1 MEKKLI
7 SQAKKNLRDY
17 KIIESFIAGIVLT
30 GNEIKSL
37 RNYQSSINEAY
48 VFPQQQELYIINMHV
63 AAYKYS
69 HAVNLAQN
77 HDTRRRRKLL
87 LKKKEI
93 NKIIGQ
99 AKAKSYVIIPLKLFF
114 NDREAIKR
122 KKIEQLEKRL
132 QIFTSELEKIR
143 SNRISLELIGG
154 LMVEYQG
161 EKKMIKS
168 LASLRVSPSHEL
180 IVRAFD
186 SKLVPLISK
195 VILNNQ
201 LGYKVER
208 STKEEIYF
216 TLLPT
221 TAEIREGLI
230 RNVKMITEE
239 GKKSFRLIHQ
249 DIKKSLKEDKGLS
262 QDQKRSY
269 EKQSDKLIK
278 DYQDRLVLAEEKKI
292 QSVPEQFFQ
301 AVFEKE
307 MTGEMVGD
315 EDHQQP
321 VLRNV
326 GFTGIAPINN
336 DFFINLNRQL
346 REASDESEVPRDGDG
361 KFTYRVVGVPKID
374 RDTGNQVWTDEQPY
388 YLEDENG
395 KVIGEATQPDGE
407 ITGNFPYYKLLNTSN
422 NTLIKLPQRM
432 EKVLTDSFGIEHE
445 EFEELI
451 KGCVENSDDFA
462 DNIHRLQFRGDKNSW
477 PKPSIR
483 ETSLAELLNIPE
495 IRDSITGDN
504 NNHQPKLVSIEQIE
518 DFNETLTGLEFS
530 TNYRKFYGKV
540 LGNGLERQRKL
551 QEIDEVLF
559 KKVRNKVNDLKDLKK
574 LVLGDTEEIKNDKEE
589 FNGKEMIKRV
599 ELAELMKELLKKE
612 REANPNNNHE
622 NDKQGNEQVSELEK
636 AKFIA
641 IQRIRQELT
650 KDPEITEQE
659 LEEDKR
665 R

>member
-1 MEKKLI
+1 MAEKVAQKFDRSKPHISIGGIGHVDHGKTTLIAAITKYLAEKGQAKFKDYGHADYIKNMITGAAQMDGAIVVVAASDSVMDQTKEHLLLAKQVGIKYLVIFINKADVSDTETMDLTEMDIRENLAKHGFDKDNTPVIRGSALCALEGKKPEIGRESLAKLLEVVDNYIPTPQRNLDAPFKMYIEDVFTISGRGTVVTGKVEQGILKKGEEVEISGLGSAAIKTTVTGIEMYHKELDEARAGDDAGINLRGVKRENVKRGQLLSRPSKSGENKPCNKFIAKAYILSKEERGRHTSFQSGYCPQFYFGTADTTGRITLVKENEENTEDKDKVVEPGSTVTFRVELIKPVVIKEKQDFIIREGGNTVTMEKKLI

-292 QSVPEQFFQ
+292 RE
-301 AVFEKE
+301 
-307 MTGEMVGD
+307 
-315 EDHQQP
+315 
-321 VLRNV
+321 
-326 GFTGIAPINN
+326 
-336 DFFINLNRQL
+336 LN
-346 REASDESEVPRDGDG
+346 S
-361 KFTYRVVGVPKID
+361 
-374 RDTGNQVWTDEQPY
+374 
-388 YLEDENG
+388 
-395 KVIGEATQPDGE
+395 
-407 ITGNFPYYKLLNTSN
+407 
-422 NTLIKLPQRM
+422 
-432 EKVLTDSFGIEHE
+432 
-445 EFEELI
+445 
-451 KGCVENSDDFA
+451 
-462 DNIHRLQFRGDKNSW
+462 
-477 PKPSIR
+477 
-483 ETSLAELLNIPE
+483 
-495 IRDSITGDN
+495 
-504 NNHQPKLVSIEQIE
+504 
-518 DFNETLTGLEFS
+518 
-530 TNYRKFYGKV
+530 
-540 LGNGLERQRKL
+540 
-551 QEIDEVLF
+551 
-559 KKVRNKVNDLKDLKK
+559 
-574 LVLGDTEEIKNDKEE
+574 
-589 FNGKEMIKRV
+589 
-599 ELAELMKELLKKE
+599 
-612 REANPNNNHE
+612 
-622 NDKQGNEQVSELEK
+622 
-636 AKFIA
+636 
-641 IQRIRQELT
+641 
-650 KDPEITEQE
+650 
-659 LEEDKR
+659 
-665 R
+665 